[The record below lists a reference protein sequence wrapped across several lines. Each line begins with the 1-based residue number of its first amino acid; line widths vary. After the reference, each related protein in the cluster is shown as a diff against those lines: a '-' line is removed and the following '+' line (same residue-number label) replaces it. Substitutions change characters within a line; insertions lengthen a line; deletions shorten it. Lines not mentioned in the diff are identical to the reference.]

1 MFGNILRVHN
11 NIIIYLTVVRACYI
25 RNVPKLIIGHLAVC
39 IYRYTLYAHI
49 YVCIIWDRSGFA
61 RGSLPIQWQSL
72 PRARENFWP
81 ISERR
86 NPQRVVGGVYASLYR
101 GDHYYYYYSSSGA
114 AAAAAAAATAANVIG
129 AHNNTVIVVGVYT
142 TVHNIG
148 YSPTCTVGRGRGSRG
163 MRANVVHGHFAEF
176 RLACRHFAHLPTD
189 YR

>member
-1 MFGNILRVHN
+1 LCERVTYETFPNSLLDTLRCV
-11 NIIIYLTVVRACYI
+11 
-25 RNVPKLIIGHLAVC
+25 
-39 IYRYTLYAHI
+39 YRYTLYAHI
-49 YVCIIWDRSGFA
+49 CVYYIIWGRSGFA

-101 GDHYYYYYSSSGA
+101 GDHYYYYYYYYSSSEASA
-114 AAAAAAAATAANVIG
+114 AAAAAANVIG

-148 YSPTCTVGRGRGSRG
+148 YSPTILRVQ
-163 MRANVVHGHFAEF
+163 
-176 RLACRHFAHLPTD
+176 
-189 YR
+189 